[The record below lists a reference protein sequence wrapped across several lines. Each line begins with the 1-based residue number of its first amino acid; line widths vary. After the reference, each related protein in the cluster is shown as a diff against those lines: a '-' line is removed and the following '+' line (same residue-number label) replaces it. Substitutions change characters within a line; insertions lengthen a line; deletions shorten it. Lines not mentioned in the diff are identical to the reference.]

1 LLTECGPPFLP
12 FTDRPTTAGKEKQR
26 PVHVATVEAFAVAAG
41 AVRDKTLRREAA
53 ARLAELALLHPDRR
67 LAEAAA
73 AGLIEERP
81 QEAQYYDRCVRFSA
95 GLDWGLWLWLCG
107 AGRVG

>member
-1 LLTECGPPFLP
+1 M
-12 FTDRPTTAGKEKQR
+12 
-26 PVHVATVEAFAVAAG
+26 HVATVEAFAVAAG

-73 AGLIEERP
+73 AGLIEELP
-81 QEAQYYDRCVRFSA
+81 QEAQYYDRCVFRP
-95 GLDWGLWLWLCG
+95 DWGLWLWLCG